1 LTTSGVV
8 LQRCGLQGFVWEVYE
23 FALNT

>member
-1 LTTSGVV
+1 LTMSGVV
-8 LQRCGLQGFVWEVYE
+8 LQRCDLQGFVWELHE